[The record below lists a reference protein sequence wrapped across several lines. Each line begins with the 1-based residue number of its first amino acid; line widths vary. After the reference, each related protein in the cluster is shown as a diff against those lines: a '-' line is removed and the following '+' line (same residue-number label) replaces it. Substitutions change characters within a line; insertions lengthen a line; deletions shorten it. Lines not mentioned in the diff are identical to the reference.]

1 MRKTQPASGPDTTAP
16 GQARYQPEHY
26 CADESVGYLVRVLHQ
41 SLQRHI
47 DVCMQPQDLTAMQW
61 GPLFLMAQGKGDT
74 AALLAREAGTDAGA
88 MTRMLDRLEAKG
100 LVRRIRS
107 EQDRR
112 VVHLALTADGQ
123 RAAQQIPQGLCS
135 VLNHHLQGISPRE
148 LDQLKDL
155 LRRMI
160 RNGQQSPCAPS
171 ASEGNPP

>member
-1 MRKTQPASGPDTTAP
+1 MSKTSSDGPD
-16 GQARYQPEHY
+16 QARYQPAQY

-61 GPLFLMAQGKGDT
+61 GPLFLLAQGKGDT

-100 LVRRIRS
+100 LVRRVRS

-112 VVHLALTADGQ
+112 VVHLALTDEGQ
-123 RAAQQIPQGLCS
+123 RAASQIPQGLCS
-135 VLNHHLQGISPRE
+135 VLNHHLQGISPAE

-160 RNGQQSPCAPS
+160 RNGQQPACTTRGES
-171 ASEGNPP
+171 A